1 MSSQV
6 GHLCIFSRPRRARS
20 VRKVPA
26 ERGGSTGFGDWV
38 DRDGRLI
45 FLEKTVRTVPYGF
58 LGVIFGVYLDQLGFT
73 KVAIGI
79 VLTATVLSSGL
90 YTFVISFVAD
100 RIGRRKTLVFFALTD
115 FVAGTLL
122 FVSTD
127 WWAPVLAGIVG
138 NMTVGAGEVGPFLSL
153 EQAILPRT
161 SRSDRRTL
169 AFSVYN
175 FVGYGAASA
184 GALLAGLQRYIG
196 YSPLFVGY
204 MVSGLL
210 GAVLYSSLSG
220 KVEPESGPARR
231 PVLSPR
237 GRPIVAKL
245 SALFA
250 VDSFGGGFIGQSILA
265 YYFYAR
271 FGLDLATLGAI
282 FFATQLVTALSFLLA
297 ERIARRIGL
306 LRTMVF
312 THVPSNVF
320 LIGVALAPTP
330 FIAVFLLLCRQ
341 SLSQMDVPTRQ
352 SYVMSIVDEQD
363 RTAAAGLTSTTRT
376 LSSSVSPSLAG
387 YALANVWLGTPLV
400 AAGALKLA
408 YDLLIYENFR
418 KVRPPEERE
427 VMAK

>member
-26 ERGGSTGFGDWV
+26 ERGGSTGFGDWA

-90 YTFVISFVAD
+90 YAFVISFVAD

-138 NMTVGAGEVGPFLSL
+138 NMTVGAGEGGPFLSL

-184 GALLAGLQRYIG
+184 GALLAGLQRYLG
-196 YSPLFVGY
+196 YSPLFLGY

-210 GAVLYSSLSG
+210 RAVLYSSLSG
-220 KVEPESGPARR
+220 KVEPESGSARR
-231 PVLSPR
+231 PVLSLR

-265 YYFYAR
+265 YYFYVR
-271 FGLDLATLGAI
+271 FGLDLAALGAI
-282 FFATQLVTALSFLLA
+282 FFATQLVTALSFVLA

-312 THVPSNVF
+312 THVPSNVL
-320 LIGVALAPTP
+320 LIGVAFAPTP
-330 FIAVFLLLCRQ
+330 FIAVFLFLCRQ

-352 SYVMSIVDEQD
+352 SYVMSIVDEPD

-376 LSSSVSPSLAG
+376 VSSSAGPSLAG
-387 YALANVWLGTPLV
+387 YVVGDNWLGTPFG
-400 AAGALKLA
+400 AAGAPKMGC
-408 YDLLIYENFR
+408 DLLIYQAIPQD
-418 KVRPPEERE
+418 RPPAGRSLL
-427 VMAK
+427 AN

>member
-265 YYFYAR
+265 YYFYVR
-271 FGLDLATLGAI
+271 FGLDLAALGAI
-282 FFATQLVTALSFLLA
+282 FFA
-297 ERIARRIGL
+297 
-306 LRTMVF
+306 
-312 THVPSNVF
+312 PS
-320 LIGVALAPTP
+320 
-330 FIAVFLLLCRQ
+330 
-341 SLSQMDVPTRQ
+341 S
-352 SYVMSIVDEQD
+352 
-363 RTAAAGLTSTTRT
+363 
-376 LSSSVSPSLAG
+376 
-387 YALANVWLGTPLV
+387 
-400 AAGALKLA
+400 
-408 YDLLIYENFR
+408 
-418 KVRPPEERE
+418 
-427 VMAK
+427 

>member
-427 VMAK
+427 VKAN

>member
-265 YYFYAR
+265 YYFYVR